1 MEEHAVFTA
10 QAADALEAEEILFS
24 FIFPGHFL
32 RKSRCPYGYRRTCV
46 CNAETPKH
54 FAYFDVSETLDFSGI
69 NAAFHNVHH
78 LHHSNGISQ
87 WHTRYDPR
95 RPATG
100 LRRRQRF
107 SLHNDSVW
115 WIQFHMGDD
124 HRLHAI
130 WCRGAYQMKL
140 LRLHSDSPTSEPYIL
155 P

>member
-1 MEEHAVFTA
+1 MEEHVVFTA
-10 QAADALEAEEILFS
+10 QTADALEAEEILFS

-32 RKSRCPYGYRRTCV
+32 RKSRCPHGYQRTCV

-100 LRRRQRF
+100 LRRQ
-107 SLHNDSVW
+107 DSVFTIKVYGGFNFTW
-115 WIQFHMGDD
+115 VTTTDYTLILMWVS
-124 HRLHAI
+124 RLH
-130 WCRGAYQMKL
+130 
-140 LRLHSDSPTSEPYIL
+140 PIL
-155 P
+155 GSLTTIVDG